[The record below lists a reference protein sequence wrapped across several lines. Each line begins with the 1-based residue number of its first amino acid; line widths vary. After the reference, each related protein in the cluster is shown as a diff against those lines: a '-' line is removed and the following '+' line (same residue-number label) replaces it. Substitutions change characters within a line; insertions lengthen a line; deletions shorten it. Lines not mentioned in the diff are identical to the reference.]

1 MYTDLDQDFSNTTF
15 GVGTVFESL
24 GCRMATSLL
33 LTDAP
38 LASSILGVAVVVV
51 SSKTPSEV
59 IGDVAERRE
68 RVCITFFSI

>member
-1 MYTDLDQDFSNTTF
+1 
-15 GVGTVFESL
+15 
-24 GCRMATSLL
+24 MATSLL

-68 RVCITFFSI
+68 RVCITSLFEMKRQWLAHLHFL

>member
-1 MYTDLDQDFSNTTF
+1 
-15 GVGTVFESL
+15 
-24 GCRMATSLL
+24 MATSLL

-59 IGDVAERRE
+59 IGDVVNDVNAYVLLSSLFEMKRQWLAHLH
-68 RVCITFFSI
+68 FL

>member
-1 MYTDLDQDFSNTTF
+1 
-15 GVGTVFESL
+15 
-24 GCRMATSLL
+24 MATSLL

-68 RVCITFFSI
+68 RVCITFFYLR

>member
-1 MYTDLDQDFSNTTF
+1 
-15 GVGTVFESL
+15 
-24 GCRMATSLL
+24 MATSLL

-59 IGDVAERRE
+59 IGDVERRE